1 MKNKKQTS
9 VIDVPKTQDGLVGIR
24 ASLNNM
30 GFSDASIGFDDTSK
44 TVTLNGKAFM
54 KPAYLDEDAGI
65 SYADTRDIQKS
76 LVNFYSNSS
85 DPIVRVSDAYSSKAG
100 KYGLTADALTY
111 GNGTVSVGGNPLD
124 IMYIDGEN
132 KAWAWQS
139 SVDDAIERYVD
150 DSGIT
155 NPQRLAEEYA
165 NRYLSRAE
173 NILRKIQTRKE
184 FSYNPDEDPV
194 YLAYRNKYM
203 TEGDRAA
210 RNSMANYAGLT
221 GGYMNSAAVTAGAQA
236 QQYYASQLANTI
248 PDLAK
253 QAYERYV
260 DKYQTDMDLLRE
272 TVDMYNTAYDNAY
285 NANKQQVY
293 NINNVAKSN
302 TSRDKTAYENYW
314 DSLMNSQDYNLNQQK
329 YAQNE
334 IDSYWDEL
342 LKEQE
347 LNSARNKNTGIIL
360 DNDQKRIYLE
370 YYKEFLEADYEK
382 TLAETE
388 RANAQAYKAYYK

>member
-1 MKNKKQTS
+1 MSNKKQTS
-9 VIDVPKTQDGLVGIR
+9 LVDVPKTQDGLVGIR

-30 GFSDASIGFDDTSK
+30 GFSNDSIGFDDKSK

-54 KPAYLDEDAGI
+54 KPTYLDEDAGI

-85 DPIVRVSDAYSSKAG
+85 DPIVRVSDAYSSAAG

-132 KAWAWQS
+132 KAWAWKS
-139 SVDDAIERYVD
+139 SVDDAVESYAGN
-150 DSGIT
+150 SGIT
-155 NPQRLAEEYA
+155 SPQKLAEEYA
-165 NRYLSRAE
+165 DKYLTRAE
-173 NILRKIQTRKE
+173 NLLSKIQSRE
-184 FSYNPDEDPV
+184 DFSYNPDEDPV
-194 YLAYRNKYM
+194 YLAYKNKYL

-210 RNSMANYAGLT
+210 RNSMANYAALT

-248 PDLAK
+248 PDLAQ
-253 QAYERYV
+253 QAYERYM
-260 DKYQTDMDLLRE
+260 DRYNTDMDLFRE
-272 TVDMYNTAYDNAY
+272 TVDLYNMAYDNAY
-285 NANKQQVY
+285 NANNQQVY
-293 NINNVAKSN
+293 NVNSVAKSN
-302 TSRDKTAYENYW
+302 TDRDKAAYETYW
-314 DSLMNSQDYNLNQQK
+314 DNLINSQNYELNNQE

-334 IDSYWDEL
+334 LESYWDNI

-347 LNSARNKNTGIIL
+347 LNSAKNKNTGIIL

-370 YYKEFLEADYEK
+370 YYKKFLEADYER
-382 TLAETE
+382 TLAETK
-388 RANAQAYKAYYK
+388 RANAQAYKAYK